1 MLRHFIFLKEILWQS
16 NTDSAILCL
25 FFSHYIKILSCI
37 TLMNMSSLSK
47 SWKLF
52 PNVHYN
58 KLSANVTSL
67 CFRPQ
72 LAFSQEIEYRS
83 NTWIYSEF
91 SMFIIKIFH
100 WNENNLNIP
109 AHHPFINELSNHKK
123 ISDWKKNGKGE
134 TDPLT
139 EKKKKREKKLSEQHV
154 LKNRRHLSVIY
165 LDFSKAIEHSL
176 S

>member
-123 ISDWKKNGKGE
+123 ISDWKKMEKVRQI
-134 TDPLT
+134 PWQ
-139 EKKKKREKKLSEQHV
+139 KKKKREREKTICMCMWTACAKKQKTSIC
-154 LKNRRHLSVIY
+154 HLSR
-165 LDFSKAIEHSL
+165 LQ
-176 S
+176 